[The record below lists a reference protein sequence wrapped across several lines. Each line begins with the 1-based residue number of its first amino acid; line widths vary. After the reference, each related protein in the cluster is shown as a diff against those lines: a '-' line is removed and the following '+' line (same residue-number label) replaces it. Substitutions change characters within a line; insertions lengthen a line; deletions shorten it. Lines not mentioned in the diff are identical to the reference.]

1 MIKDIRGFTLI
12 ELLVVIIILGLLAGI
27 VIPRVVG
34 RVDEAKVDTTKVQLK
49 AIKGALDQFRL
60 DNGFY
65 PTTEQGIEAFVKR
78 PEIPPAPVRWRQ
90 YLDELPKDGWGRP
103 FIYMAPGLGG
113 RPYDL
118 VSRGA
123 DDIEGTD
130 DDLSLW
136 SE

>member
-1 MIKDIRGFTLI
+1 MKKDNHGFTLI

-65 PTTEQGIEAFVKR
+65 PTTEQGIDALVKR
-78 PEIPPAPVRWRQ
+78 PEIPPIPGRWRP
-90 YLDELPKDGWGRP
+90 YLDKIPKDGWGRP
-103 FIYMAPGLGG
+103 FVYVVPGLGG

-118 VSRGA
+118 VSKGA

-136 SE
+136 SD